1 MKNLV
6 NKISNQ
12 EAVSNFKITEAF
24 FSSNEFYITSEWD
37 IPFEIV
43 EEIEN
48 QLRSL

>member
-6 NKISNQ
+6 NEISNK

-24 FSSNEFYITSEWD
+24 FSSNEFYMTSEWNV
-37 IPFEIV
+37 PFEIA